1 LSISLGV
8 WDLFA
13 YTVPGS
19 LYLSLGIFIAAKFA
33 WIKPSALIH
42 GSTVLL
48 VIGGLVISYIL
59 GHATSPLAHASDL
72 LIPGR
77 PRSKAA
83 RQEFAG
89 RTPAAAK
96 RPYVQADMALL
107 RAAIEVK
114 EKESAL
120 ELARIGATWH
130 MMRNCSVAL
139 ALGSV
144 TSIVCA
150 ITGSGTIAAVV
161 SACVLGA
168 AAAASLR
175 QSRRFRSWWYL
186 KTLET
191 SYWIPGIDELIDP
204 QARRAQPAAASRLSA
219 ASRKTSRRW
228 SMMSRVRSGRP

>member
-1 LSISLGV
+1 MNISLGV
-8 WDLFA
+8 WDVFA

-19 LYLSLGIFIAAKFA
+19 LYLSLGIFVATKLA

-42 GSTVLL
+42 GPTVLL
-48 VIGGLVISYIL
+48 VIGALVISDIL
-59 GHATSPLAHASDL
+59 GHATSPLAHASEL

-83 RQEFAG
+83 RQEFVG
-89 RTPAAAK
+89 RTPAAAN
-96 RPYVQADMALL
+96 RPYVQADRALL
-107 RAAIEVK
+107 RAAIEVN

-120 ELARIGATWH
+120 EQARIGAIWH

-144 TSIVCA
+144 TYIVCA
-150 ITGSGTIAAVV
+150 ITGSSTITAVV

-186 KTLET
+186 TLT
-191 SYWIPGIDELIDP
+191 PNGK
-204 QARRAQPAAASRLSA
+204 PAW
-219 ASRKTSRRW
+219 T
-228 SMMSRVRSGRP
+228 V